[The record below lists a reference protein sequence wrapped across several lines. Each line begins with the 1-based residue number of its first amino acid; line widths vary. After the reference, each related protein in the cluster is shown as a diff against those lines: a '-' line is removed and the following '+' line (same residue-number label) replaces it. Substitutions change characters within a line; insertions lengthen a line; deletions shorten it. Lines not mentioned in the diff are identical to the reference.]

1 MDPKGRV
8 AVVTGAGRGLGAEL
22 AAELAAAGATV
33 VMVARSGDELA
44 QVERRIGESGG
55 RVFALTADMG
65 DPQAAARIAGAAAA
79 MAGPVD
85 ILVHNASTLGPV
97 PLRPLLDTAA
107 EELDRVLQVNL
118 VGPFRL
124 SRHVLGSMVLRRRG
138 VVVHLSSDAAVEAYP
153 NWGAYSVSKA
163 ALDHLA
169 RVQAAEL
176 AGTGV
181 RVFSVDPGE
190 MRTRMHAEAIPE
202 ADPSTLA
209 DPRDVARE
217 ILALIRDEQRAPGG
231 SRVSAAAAS

>member
-1 MDPKGRV
+1 MDPMGRV

-231 SRVSAAAAS
+231 SRVSAAPAS